1 MEDQPLTRISSSDH
15 GVSIWIILA
24 AILILSAATG
34 VGALRLL
41 TSTQQGQLPTGSQT
55 VPTR

>member
-1 MEDQPLTRISSSDH
+1 MEDQPLARISSSDH
-15 GVSIWIILA
+15 DVSIWIILA
-24 AILILSAATG
+24 AILVLSAALG

-41 TSTQQGQLPTGSQT
+41 TSTQQAQLPTGSQT

>member
-1 MEDQPLTRISSSDH
+1 MEDQPLARISSSDH

-24 AILILSAATG
+24 AILVLSAAIG

-41 TSTQQGQLPTGSQT
+41 TSTQQAQLPTGSQT